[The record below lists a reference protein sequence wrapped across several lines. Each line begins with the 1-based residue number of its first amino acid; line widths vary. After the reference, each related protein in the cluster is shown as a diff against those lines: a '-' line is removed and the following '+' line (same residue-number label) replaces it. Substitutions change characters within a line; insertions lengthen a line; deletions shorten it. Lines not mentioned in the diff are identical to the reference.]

1 MIKPDDFLKKIKN
14 LKIAVIGDIILDEY
28 IFGEVERISPEAPVP
43 VVRVER
49 NLYNLGGAA
58 NVALNIKSLGAD
70 PLLMGVIGK
79 DYPGEKVIQK
89 LKEKKIKTDYILVS
103 GEWKT
108 IVKSRIIAQNQQILR
123 IDYENNMEIKGNVLK
138 KFLEN
143 LEKLQEES
151 DGFLIQDYEKGLLF
165 KKTIKEILEVN
176 KNKPVF
182 VDPKFE
188 NFFLYKNVYLF
199 KPNLKEVEKSLGKR
213 IKDEDGK
220 IAVLRNIKNKIKCRN
235 IVMTMGERG
244 MLGIDSK
251 NRVFKVPSI
260 KVEVY
265 DVTGAGDTVISL
277 LSLALCAKFDI
288 IPSCIIATI
297 GAGIE
302 VTKLGASPVTEP
314 ELTKGF
320 KNFYNRLFKQ
330 VKFLTA

>member
-14 LKIAVIGDIILDEY
+14 FKIAVIGDVILDEY
-28 IFGEVERISPEAPVP
+28 IFGEIERISPEAPVP
-43 VVRVER
+43 VVRVEKS
-49 NLYNLGGAA
+49 LYNLGGAA
-58 NVALNIKSLGAD
+58 NVALNIKSLGAE

-79 DYPGEKVIQK
+79 DNPGEKVIQK
-89 LKEKKIKTDYILVS
+89 LRENRIKTDYILLS
-103 GEWKT
+103 DEWKT

-123 IDYENNMEIKGNVLK
+123 IDYENNIEIKGSVLK
-138 KFLEN
+138 KFFDN
-143 LEKLQEES
+143 LKKLQKES
-151 DGFLIQDYEKGLLF
+151 GGFLIQDYEKGLLF
-165 KKTIKEILEVN
+165 KKTIKEILKEN

-213 IKDEDGK
+213 VKDENGK
-220 IAVLRNIKNKIKCRN
+220 IVTLRNIKNKIKCKN
-235 IVMTMGERG
+235 IVMTMGEKG

-251 NRVFKVPSI
+251 NRVFKIPSI

-277 LSLALCAKFDI
+277 LSLALCAKLDI

-302 VTKLGASPVTEP
+302 VTKLGASSITKFD
-314 ELTKGF
+314 LTKGF
-320 KNFYNRLFKQ
+320 KNFYNRLLKQ
-330 VKFLTA
+330 VEFLTV

>member
-1 MIKPDDFLKKIKN
+1 MIRADDFLKKIKN
-14 LKIAVIGDIILDEY
+14 LKITVIGDIILDEY

-43 VVRVER
+43 VVRAEK

-58 NVALNIKSLGAD
+58 NVALNIKSLGAE
-70 PLLMGVIGK
+70 PLLIGVIGK
-79 DYPGEKVIQK
+79 DSPGERVIQK
-89 LKEKKIKTDYILVS
+89 LKEKKINTDYIIVS

-123 IDYENNMEIKGNVLK
+123 IDYENNMEIKGDVFK
-138 KFLEN
+138 KFLES
-143 LEKLQEES
+143 LEKVQQES
-151 DGFLIQDYEKGLLF
+151 DAFLIQDYEKGLLF
-165 KKTIKEILEVN
+165 KKTIKEILEIS

-213 IKDEDGK
+213 VKDDAGK
-220 IAVLRNIKNKIKCRN
+220 ITVLKNIKSKIKCKN
-235 IVMTMGERG
+235 IVMTMGEKG

-251 NRVFKVPSI
+251 NRVFKIPSI

-277 LSLALCAKFDI
+277 LSLALCSKSDI
-288 IPSCIIATI
+288 IHSCIIATI

-302 VTKLGASPVTEP
+302 VTKLGASSITKS
-314 ELTKGF
+314 ELTDGF

-330 VKFLTA
+330 VKFLTV